1 MQGVKI
7 VTKSDNSA
15 NTDWPVL
22 PAPWTAKIDLTLRL
36 PFQLDTVVQGLPGPG
51 TVSFSLCLTS
61 SPETMICG
69 PKQKMILIYKF
80 RNPRVELMAR

>member
-1 MQGVKI
+1 MQGVRI

-15 NTDWPVL
+15 NTVL
-22 PAPWTAKIDLTLRL
+22 PVPRTAKIDLTLRL

-51 TVSFSLCLTS
+51 TVNLSICYTS

-69 PKQKMILIYKF
+69 PRKKIILIYKF
-80 RNPRVELMAR
+80 RVELMAR